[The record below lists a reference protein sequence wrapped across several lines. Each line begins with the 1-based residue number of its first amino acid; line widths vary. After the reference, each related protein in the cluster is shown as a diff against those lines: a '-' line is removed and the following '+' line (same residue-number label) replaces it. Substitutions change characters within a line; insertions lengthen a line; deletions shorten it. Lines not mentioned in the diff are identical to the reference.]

1 MEDFFADPQVE
12 RLPPEAVRIRRVQA
26 EPDPDGRR
34 IRVSL
39 EMTPFL
45 KRPELEISL
54 LNPSGSLCA
63 TASILEPM
71 NWKLEFTLHIRTL
84 QPTPGTHTLTIQLL
98 YPDLGEV
105 DRHQINVEVPPAS
118 QS

>member
-12 RLPPEAVRIRRVQA
+12 RLPPEAVRIHRMQA
-26 EPDPDGRR
+26 EPNPDGRR

-45 KRPELEISL
+45 KRPELEVSL
-54 LNPSGSLCA
+54 LDPSGDLCA

-84 QPTPGTHTLTIQLL
+84 QPTPGTHTLTILLL

-105 DRHQINVEVPPAS
+105 DRQQVILEIPPAS
-118 QS
+118 QP